1 MSLFNHFKKAQ
12 PVKYTEERTI
22 PKKDI
27 ISVQTFTQAKSF
39 RDFRR
44 VRISTNGL
52 DGVEK
57 NFAYFRE
64 KKFDFTNAAVQIMTV
79 KANNDFGKCLRI
91 VVDGRLI
98 GNVYRSDSNA
108 EAFDVALDK
117 KVDKVYV
124 RIEEKIIDGVNYG
137 SSSYLMLH
145 WPNMGPKVSVNIE

>member
-1 MSLFNHFKKAQ
+1 MSLFNRFKKNQ
-12 PVKYTEERTI
+12 PVTEYTEERTI

-39 RDFRR
+39 RGFRR
-44 VRISTNGL
+44 VRISTYGL

-64 KKFDFTNAAVQIMTV
+64 KEFDFTNAAVQIMTV

-91 VVDGRLI
+91 VVDGRFI

-108 EAFDVALDK
+108 EAFDVEARDGKFGGGYCTTFAKYKQPFILANFNGTSGDID
-117 KVDKVYV
+117 V
-124 RIEEKIIDGVNYG
+124 II
-137 SSSYLMLH
+137 
-145 WPNMGPKVSVNIE
+145 